1 MKLQEIKFK
10 TPVKILQI
18 FKNINLYGKADKSL
32 NNRKEVLR
40 WNEIQS
46 KSGYTSDG
54 ELYLP
59 ETILKNPDFK
69 TCDIIT
75 IEDNNQPET
84 FSSNDLRFTYVV
96 ASNTQPQHN
105 SCLMLRNGLKHEIF
119 EVRKGNEMELFLN
132 WDYFTVGTPE
142 RKSFKLC
149 EIEMNKP
156 VEIKING
163 KTDFSMSSRRARIF
177 KEQHFIIHYIGDF
190 NSCKLLK
197 EPYASVL
204 KKVPDQ
210 RKEVDLI
217 KPLW

>member
-1 MKLQEIKFK
+1 MNLQEIKFK

-18 FKNINLYGKADKSL
+18 FRNINIYGKNDKSL

-46 KSGYTSDG
+46 KSGYVSDG

-69 TCDIIT
+69 TCDSIT
-75 IEDNNQPET
+75 IEDNNQPEA
-84 FSSNDLRFTYVV
+84 FSSNDLRFTNVI
-96 ASNTQPQHN
+96 ASNTPQQHN
-105 SCLMLRNGLKHEIF
+105 SCLRLRNGLKYKIF
-119 EVRKGNEMELFLN
+119 EVRKNNEMELFLN
-132 WDYFTVGTPE
+132 WNYFTVGIPE
-142 RKSFKLC
+142 RKNFKLC
-149 EIEMNKP
+149 ELEMNKP

-163 KTDFSMSSRRARIF
+163 KTDFSMSSRRARVF

-190 NSCKLLK
+190 SRCKLLK
-197 EPYASVL
+197 EPYNAFT
-204 KKVPDQ
+204 KKVPAE
-210 RKEVDLI
+210 RKMIDLI